1 MHFRV
6 SPPSENTARLRAEKR
21 IQPRDAGLNTE
32 LNPDEVLFC
41 EELLTL
47 ARTHFTTD

>member
-6 SPPSENTARLRAEKR
+6 SPPSENAARLRAKMNT
-21 IQPRDAGLNTE
+21 IPPWAGLYSE
-32 LNPDEVLFC
+32 LSSEEVSFC

-47 ARTHFTTD
+47 ARTHFENT